1 MLWDALCLIADTL
14 IFFSY
19 FTLGYIIFSVNGF
32 IIFLVLKIKEAS
44 IFQALSSRGAIFNLF
59 FIGLTY
65 QPRVTSSRLA
75 EFPDVGFLIVL
86 PRQNQHGFFP
96 ILWVSAQLSS
106 FLSCTGFLMQSQCQL
121 VALIPGQIE
130 FCSESPFLPIIV
142 QGVTNVFFQQFQ
154 CFRFL
159 IEIFDPYRHNICVG

>member
-86 PRQNQHGFFP
+86 LRQNQHGFFP

-106 FLSCTGFLMQSQCQL
+106 FLSCTGFFNAVPVSVGGLNSWANRVLFRKSFPTHYC
-121 VALIPGQIE
+121 VGRY
-130 FCSESPFLPIIV
+130 
-142 QGVTNVFFQQFQ
+142 Q
-154 CFRFL
+154 CFLLAVLVFQV
-159 IEIFDPYRHNICVG
+159 FN